1 MPSTYESIATTTL
14 GSNQS
19 SITFSSIPSTYTDLR
34 IVVYWKLD
42 VSYYPSIRIN
52 GNSSAIYSYTTLVA
66 NGTSVTTARD
76 TNKTEGRL
84 TTGKTTSPYN
94 PAFIT
99 FDIMNYR
106 SSANKT
112 ILASNS
118 NDRNGTDADG
128 PGFASRDVIL
138 CRDTNAITS
147 VTLLGDSVF
156 TPNNLA
162 AGTIATLYGIKAA

>member
-1 MPSTYESIATTTL
+1 MPTTYEPIATTTL

-19 SITFSSIPSTYTDLR
+19 SLTFSSIPSTYTDLR

-52 GNSSAIYSYTTLVA
+52 NNSSSVYSFTTLIG
-66 NGTSVTTARD
+66 NGVSASSARD
-76 TNKTEGRL
+76 NDKTEGRL
-84 TTGKTTSPYN
+84 TVGKTTSPYN

-99 FDIMNYR
+99 FDILSYR
-106 SSANKT
+106 SSTNKT

-128 PGFASRDVIL
+128 PGIVSRDVIL
-138 CRDTNAITS
+138 CRDTNPITS
-147 VTLLGDSVF
+147 VTLRGDSVF

-162 AGTIATLYGIKAA
+162 AGTIATLYGIKNA